1 MTDTTIQKTVDEN
14 ATATTTTETPA
25 TDDFASMFDS
35 LAREGD
41 DAAAGKTPDPAA
53 AAATTEPAKPAADD
67 AAAGGEGGDGTEGQ
81 TGDEGATGEVTE
93 GQTADDQQAATGEEG
108 KKPATAAQADDPMK
122 RLADLLT
129 EKLAKPEQTQQPQQT
144 QQQQQPQTPL
154 TADEIGEVQ
163 NYLKEF
169 PDQARAN
176 ALIRRH
182 ENHALLGYVFDQVA
196 QVVNPLMEEL
206 QYLRERVY
214 LEDLKAKVPDYSD
227 DLRANVA
234 AWVGKQ
240 PKYLQDAYTRVIE
253 GGDEDEVAD
262 LVNRYKADAG
272 IAASGKQPTPAPV
285 KKQETELPA
294 VVKQAATKLA
304 PVGSKRSNVVSGGIP
319 TEDFGGAFEHFAK
332 IE

>member
-1 MTDTTIQKTVDEN
+1 MTDTTIQKTVDETT
-14 ATATTTTETPA
+14 TATTTTETPA

-35 LAREGD
+35 LAKEGD

-53 AAATTEPAKPAADD
+53 AAATTEPAKPADEG
-67 AAAGGEGGDGTEGQ
+67 AAAGGEGGDGAEDTS
-81 TGDEGATGEVTE
+81 GDEGATGEVT
-93 GQTADDQQAATGEEG
+93 TDDQQAATGEEG
-108 KKPATAAQADDPMK
+108 KKPAAGEQADDPMK

-129 EKLAKPEQTQQPQQT
+129 EKLAKPETHTQQPQQP
-144 QQQQQPQTPL
+144 QQPQAPQTPL
-154 TADEIGEVQ
+154 TAEEIGEVQ
-163 NYLKEF
+163 GYLKEF
-169 PDQARAN
+169 PEQARAN

-182 ENHALLGYVFDQVA
+182 ENHQLLGYVFDQVA

-227 DLRANVA
+227 DLRGNVL
-234 AWVGKQ
+234 AWVNKQ

-272 IAASGKQPTPAPV
+272 VTTSGKQPPSTPAP
-285 KKQETELPA
+285 KKETELPA

-304 PVGSKRSNVVSGGIP
+304 PVGSKRSNVVSAGLP